1 MKRKIRAITTLL
13 LLVFIAFP
21 MAAQKQQKI
30 ERANQ
35 EFENYDYIDAQQIY
49 LMVVEDGYHS
59 AEIYKKLGDTY
70 FYNGDY
76 LSAVEWYDKLIST
89 YPDEMETD
97 YYYRA
102 AMSFK
107 SADNEVA
114 SDSLMSRYFALGGIL
129 PKSDVFRTDA
139 EYLKKL
145 GLVPSKYVVEP
156 VATNTKYSDFGPTYY
171 GDKLVFAASN
181 RDISNFNKHNWNNLP
196 YLDLFVA
203 DMDES
208 GNLSNARELE
218 GEINTLYHESTPAFT
233 KDGRTVYFSRNNF
246 SKGRTGSDKRR
257 TIKLKLYKAT
267 CGGDG
272 YWKNITE
279 LPFNNDE
286 YSVSHATLS
295 HDEKRL
301 YFASDMPGTFGRSD
315 LWYVDILGN
324 NKYGE
329 PVNLGDKINTRGK
342 ETFPFISEK
351 GNLYF
356 SSNRRGGEGGLDVY
370 VATFN
375 EEGEIDSIANFGAP
389 VNSRQ
394 DDFAFIV
401 QESKK
406 MGFFTSNARG
416 GRGSIDDEIYR
427 FQEVCVM
434 TIRGEV
440 TDTDSNEVLAG
451 SLVALLDENDEE
463 IDDITVG
470 EDGLYSFA
478 VNCDSYYVLRG
489 SKEGYY
495 SQSKPLRTPKD
506 GGVLETSLELKL
518 KDPCPP
524 NDLGCRL
531 SLQPIYFDYDK
542 ADIRP
547 DAEIELAKILAAM
560 RKYPQLVISIESH
573 TDSRGNDNY
582 NKKLSGRR
590 AKSTM
595 EWIANKGIDTER
607 LSSIGF
613 GESQLQNRCVN
624 DVECT
629 EEEHQLNR
637 RSMFLIQN

>member
-1 MKRKIRAITTLL
+1 MKRTKIILTTLI
-13 LLVFIAFP
+13 LVFV
-21 MAAQKQQKI
+21 AANLMSQNQKRI
-30 ERANQ
+30 EVANQ
-35 EFENYDYIDAQQIY
+35 EFDKYDFIDAQEIY
-49 LMVVEDGYHS
+49 LMVVKDGYHS

-70 FYNGDY
+70 YYNGDY
-76 LSAVEWYDKLIST
+76 FSAVKWYEKLLET
-89 YPDEMETD
+89 YPNDIETE

-102 AMSFK
+102 SESFK
-107 SADNEVA
+107 SSDNKET
-114 SDSLMSRYFALGGIL
+114 SQQLLSKYLELGGVL
-129 PKSDVFRTDA
+129 PKSESFKSDP

-145 GLVPSKYVVEP
+145 GLIPSKYVVEP
-156 VATNTKYSDFGPTYY
+156 VAINTKYSDFGPAYY
-171 GDKLVFAASN
+171 KDKLVFAASN
-181 RDISNFNKHNWNNLP
+181 RDTKNFKTHNWNNLP

-203 DMDES
+203 DMDEA
-208 GNLSNARELE
+208 GNLSNAVELQ
-218 GEINTLYHESTPAFT
+218 GEINTPYHESTPAFT
-233 KDGRTVYFSRNNF
+233 KDGKTVYFTRNNF
-246 SKGRTGSDKRR
+246 TKGKTASDRHR

-267 CGGDG
+267 RSANGE
-272 YWKNITE
+272 WSNVVE
-279 LPFNNDE
+279 LPFNSNQ
-286 YSVSHATLS
+286 YSVSHASLS
-295 HDEKRL
+295 NDEKRL
-301 YFASDMPGTFGRSD
+301 YFASDMPGTFGQAD

-324 NKYGE
+324 DTYGD

-342 ETFPFISEK
+342 ETFPFISENN
-351 GNLYF
+351 NLYF
-356 SSNRRGGEGGLDVY
+356 SSYRRGGEGGLDVY
-370 VATFN
+370 VATFD
-375 EEGEIDSIANFGAP
+375 EDGLIDTISNFGAP

-394 DDFAFIV
+394 DDFGFII

-427 FQEVCVM
+427 FTEVCVM
-434 TIRGEV
+434 TINGDV
-440 TDTDSNEVLAG
+440 TDTDTKDFLDGTIV
-451 SLVALLDENDEE
+451 SLMDEDEQIIE
-463 IDDITVG
+463 NVTV
-470 EDGLYSFA
+470 EADGRYSFT
-478 VNCDSYYVLRG
+478 VECDSYYFLKG

-495 SQSKPLRTPKD
+495 SQQKPIRTPKE

-560 RKYPQLVISIESH
+560 RQYPQLVISIESH
-573 TDSRGNDNY
+573 TDSRGNDKY
-582 NKKLSGRR
+582 NEKLSGKR
-590 AKSTM
+590 AKSTL
-595 EWIANKGIDTER
+595 EWISNQGVDTER

-613 GESQLQNRCVN
+613 GEAQLQNRCGN